1 MKSSSIEMSLG
12 IEGRKGGQSVIG
24 AGNVGREETE
34 QQRPQTRRN
43 KLQHQ
48 SLQTVGSVINQS
60 QSVVSRQGL
69 LQSVP
74 GASFLGEKD
83 KFAVAV
89 RLIVVGSSRLFLLAN
104 LFWTYSDQ
112 LILLPTN
119 LFHKYKT
126 KSKSETFCSLVATVL

>member
-24 AGNVGREETE
+24 AGNVGREEASG

-69 LQSVP
+69 LQSV
-74 GASFLGEKD
+74 
-83 KFAVAV
+83 
-89 RLIVVGSSRLFLLAN
+89 RGSSLGGKGQVCRCSPVDCSWQQQALLISQPFLDLF
-104 LFWTYSDQ
+104 
-112 LILLPTN
+112 
-119 LFHKYKT
+119 
-126 KSKSETFCSLVATVL
+126 

>member
-24 AGNVGREETE
+24 AGNVGREEASGQ

-104 LFWTYSDQ
+104 LFWTYSDSC
-112 LILLPTN
+112 T
-119 LFHKYKT
+119 H
-126 KSKSETFCSLVATVL
+126 

>member
-24 AGNVGREETE
+24 AGNVGREEASG

-69 LQSVP
+69 LQSVC
-74 GASFLGEKD
+74 GVSLVGEKD
-83 KFAVAV
+83 KSQP
-89 RLIVVGSSRLFLLAN
+89 G
-104 LFWTYSDQ
+104 
-112 LILLPTN
+112 
-119 LFHKYKT
+119 
-126 KSKSETFCSLVATVL
+126 